1 MAATALATETYGI
14 KYQGGF
20 RSPMREKLSYDVYIS
35 ERGYS
40 GEVYE
45 LPLTGDCVV
54 ISQGSVDDPETKAFK
69 PSTATLSI
77 LCREDTNPYLSLYTL
92 DPTRYKVFIGECRD
106 NMCLRRWEGYISTGM
121 YSQPNAKAP
130 YTVTIECND
139 GLEILKNTPYA
150 LADGT
155 RYADTLSVREL
166 ILRLLEPI
174 EGLIE
179 LWDYM
184 PLEPNQVDNTFDLV
198 SLTSASVYSAVG
210 GEDTPSHYAVLEAV
224 LSNFGLQLFQR
235 YGSWCVRTL
244 PALASAVRPE
254 WYNDIPE
261 AYSLSGAS
269 FAPLYDD
276 NGGREGL
283 STSANIAMLP
293 PLRDINISAEARSD
307 IALDIYD
314 PRGWKFESIRNGREV
329 SVQRG
334 TAGVRFES
342 WGVLDSFPAAFTYY
356 DLPGVATASPTT
368 EISLTANLYNLG
380 DQERKVRIG
389 LLAIEV
395 GLEEVFDGRDI
406 INNRIKALG
415 KVAGWNASEQRWDT
429 IDTDSYS
436 NARELFTAITTEV
449 SLPKSKRTISMAQK
463 VSLSTL
469 ATASLSIEAVGYPD
483 IGASEMR
490 IAVLVA
496 PADNSGLWYISRF
509 ELADAELSITTAS
522 GVAGEEKARNIKV
535 SHWGTESIDLKE
547 SFVSGIADT
556 GGRGIFAPILA
567 RIDSG
572 APVRA
577 FINPSHRSTAT
588 EAIAGRLR
596 AMRNDVT
603 LDITGEVYRAMPI
616 DLNTVWRS
624 RDKRFFYANA
634 ITWLLKRGVYDM
646 QLRELLPM
654 RSVPTVNVGNA
665 PWSGY
670 CSLDN
675 GVIFRT
681 PTSGNIYHLAPISGE
696 EKLILST
703 ANDTRINDG
712 YLCASVVEI
721 VDSATNH
728 YRLYA
733 YDDEG
738 KLLSYVN
745 DLYAAFDAP
754 SSTTTDAAM
763 EMALSARFDA
773 ATASWILVAYAP
785 LEGLGSVIL
794 EGLWTVMLDVG
805 GALLG
810 KQAKVPIVALSATN
824 PLVVFNGGFAVNEE
838 YSGGY
843 RVWWHSSALHKDLE
857 VEMFAEGTARV
868 LAINDCFVAYQFT
881 NSCAI
886 YHRTG
891 NGLATADALVYRT
904 APEWSFVAM
913 NNALILFRNTAGD
926 ALVFDV
932 RTGAEIPI
940 DARRLATRYALCG
953 DIVYVLG
960 DPEQSALR
968 GVRIIEGDGY
978 YGAIDADGAELYD
991 VDDLRVM
998 VKNTR
1003 YDLR

>member
-1 MAATALATETYGI
+1 MAATALATETYGL
-14 KYQGGF
+14 KYRGGF
-20 RSPMREKLSYDVYIS
+20 HSPMREKLSYDVYIS

-40 GEVYE
+40 GQIYD

-69 PSTATLSI
+69 PSIATLSV

-92 DPTRYKVFIGECRD
+92 DPTRYKVFIGECRESEGVGV
-106 NMCLRRWEGYISTGM
+106 CLIRWAGYISTGM

-155 RYADTLSVREL
+155 RYTDTLSVREL

-174 EGLIE
+174 EGGVE

-184 PLEPNQVDNTFDLV
+184 PIGPDQVENTFDLV

-224 LSNFGLQLFQR
+224 LTNFGLQLFQR
-235 YGSWCVRTL
+235 YGSWCVRAL

-283 STSANIAMLP
+283 STSANLSMLP
-293 PLRDINISAEARSD
+293 PLREINISAEARSD
-307 IALDIYD
+307 IPLDIYN
-314 PRGWKFESIRNGREV
+314 PRGWKFESIRNAHELT
-329 SVQRG
+329 VQRG

-342 WGVLDSFPAAFTYY
+342 WGILRNFPTVFTYY
-356 DLPGVATASPTT
+356 DLPGVATASSNI
-368 EISLTANLYNLG
+368 EISLTANLYNLKNQG
-380 DQERKVRIG
+380 CKVRIG

-395 GLEEVFDGRDI
+395 GLEELFDGRDV

-415 KVAGWNASEQRWDT
+415 KVAGWNASAQRWDT
-429 IDTDSYS
+429 IKTDDYS
-436 NARELFTAITTEV
+436 NARELFSAITTEV
-449 SLPKSKRTISMAQK
+449 SLTKSKRTISMAQK

-496 PADNSGLWYISRF
+496 PAANSDVWYIPRF

-522 GVAGEEKARNIKV
+522 GAAGEEKARNIKV
-535 SHWGTESIDLKE
+535 SHWGSESIELKE

-577 FINPSHRSTAT
+577 FINPSQRSTAT

-603 LDITGEVYRAMPI
+603 LDITGEVYKAMPI

-665 PWSGY
+665 SWSGY

-675 GVIFRT
+675 GVIYRT
-681 PTSGNIYHLAPISGE
+681 PTSGSIYHLAPISGE

-703 ANDTRINDG
+703 TNDTRINEG

-745 DLYAAFDAP
+745 DLYSAFDAP
-754 SSTTTDAAM
+754 SSETTDPAM

-773 ATASWILVAYAP
+773 ATASWILVARVP
-785 LEGLGSVIL
+785 LD
-794 EGLWTVMLDVG
+794 GLWIVMLDVG

-810 KQAKVPIVALSATN
+810 KKAWANFLALSATN

-838 YSGGY
+838 RDGGY
-843 RVWWHSSALHKDLE
+843 RIWWHSTALHEELHLQL
-857 VEMFAEGTARV
+857 FAEGAARV
-868 LAINDCFVAYQFT
+868 LAINDCFVAYQST
-881 NSCAI
+881 NSCSI

-891 NGLATADALVYRT
+891 NGLTTADAPVYR
-904 APEWSFVAM
+904 ADSIWSFVAM

-940 DARRLATRYALCG
+940 EATRLAPRYALCG

-960 DPEQSALR
+960 DPEQGALR

-991 VDDLRVM
+991 ASFSRLM
-998 VKNTR
+998 VKK
-1003 YDLR
+1003 YDI

>member
-1 MAATALATETYGI
+1 MAATALATATYGI
-14 KYQGGF
+14 KYRGGF

-77 LCREDTNPYLSLYTL
+77 LCREDSNPYLSLYTL
-92 DPTRYKVFIGECRD
+92 DPTRYKVFIGECRETED
-106 NMCLRRWEGYISTGM
+106 MGVCLRRWEGYISTGM

-155 RYADTLSVREL
+155 RYTDTLSVREL

-174 EGLIE
+174 EGTIE

-184 PLEPNQVDNTFDLV
+184 SIEPNQVGNTFDLV
-198 SLTSASVYSAVG
+198 SLASASVYSAVG
-210 GEDTPSHYAVLEAV
+210 GEDTPSHYAVLDAV
-224 LSNFGLQLFQR
+224 LTNFGLQLFQR

-254 WYNDIPE
+254 WYDSVAE
-261 AYSLSGAS
+261 AYSLTGAS
-269 FAPLYDD
+269 IAPLYDD

-293 PLRDINISAEARSD
+293 PLREINISTEARSD

-314 PRGWKFESIRNGREV
+314 PKGWKFERIRNAQQMFIV
-329 SVQRG
+329 RG
-334 TAGVRFES
+334 TKGVRFAS
-342 WGVLDSFPAAFTYY
+342 HGIQSTFPSAFVYY
-356 DLPGVATASPTT
+356 DLPGVATVSPNTDIAFATT
-368 EISLTANLYNLG
+368 LYNLMNA
-380 DQERKVRIG
+380 EHSVRVG
-389 LLAIEV
+389 LLAIEL
-395 GLEEVFDGRDI
+395 GLDEVFDGRDI
-406 INNRIKALG
+406 INNRVKALG

-429 IDTDSYS
+429 IPSDSYS
-436 NARELFTAITTEV
+436 NARDLFSAITT
-449 SLPKSKRTISMAQK
+449 Q
-463 VSLSTL
+463 VSLSASKSRPSTTVPVAQRISLTTL
-469 ATASLSIEAVGYPD
+469 SSASLTIEAAGYPD

-490 IAVLVA
+490 IAVLVV
-496 PADNSGLWYISRF
+496 ADSQDDGYWYIKPF

-535 SHWGTESIDLKE
+535 SHWGSESIELKE

-567 RIDSG
+567 HIDSG

-577 FINPSHRSTAT
+577 FINPSQRSTAT

-603 LDITGEVYRAMPI
+603 LDITGEVYKAMPI

-624 RDKRFFYANA
+624 RDKRFFYPNA

-675 GVIFRT
+675 GVIYRT

-696 EKLILST
+696 EKLLLST
-703 ANDTRINDG
+703 TNDTRINEG

-721 VDSATNH
+721 VDGKTNY

-738 KLLSYVN
+738 KLLSYVD
-745 DLYAAFDAP
+745 DLYSAFDAP
-754 SSTTTDAAM
+754 SSTTTDAPA

-773 ATASWILVAYAP
+773 ATASWILVAYVP
-785 LEGLGSVIL
+785 L

-805 GALLG
+805 GSLLG
-810 KQAKVPIVALSATN
+810 KKTNMSLLALSATN
-824 PLVVFNGGFAVNEE
+824 PLIVFNGGFAVNEE

-843 RVWWHSSALHKDLE
+843 RIWWHSSALHKDLE
-857 VEMFAEGTARV
+857 VKLSVEGAARV
-868 LAINDCFVAYQFT
+868 LSINDCFVAYQFT
-881 NSCAI
+881 NNCAI

-891 NGLATADALVYRT
+891 NGLTTDALVYR
-904 APEWSFVAM
+904 ADPEWSFVAM
-913 NNALILFRNTAGD
+913 NNALVLFRNTAGD
-926 ALVFDV
+926 ALVYDV

-940 DARRLATRYALCG
+940 EATTLATRYALCG

-960 DPEQSALR
+960 DPAQNSLR

-978 YGAIDADGAELYD
+978 YGAIDADSAELYD
-991 VDDLRVM
+991 ATDYKVM
-998 VKNTR
+998 VKNTT

>member
-1 MAATALATETYGI
+1 MAATALATATYGI
-14 KYQGGF
+14 KYRGGF

-92 DPTRYKVFIGECRD
+92 DPTRYKVFIGECRESED
-106 NMCLRRWEGYISTGM
+106 MGVCLRRWEGYISTGM

-166 ILRLLEPI
+166 ILRLLEPV
-174 EGLIE
+174 EGTIE

-184 PLEPNQVDNTFDLV
+184 LIEPNQVENTFDLV
-198 SLTSASVYSAVG
+198 SLASASVYSAVG

-235 YGSWCVRTL
+235 YGSWCVRAL

-269 FAPLYDD
+269 IAPLYDD

-293 PLRDINISAEARSD
+293 PLREINISAEARSD

-314 PRGWKFESIRNGREV
+314 PEGWKFESLRNNHEV
-329 SVQRG
+329 SIRRG
-334 TAGVRFES
+334 TAGVRFKS
-342 WGVLDSFPAAFTYY
+342 LSVGYNFPSAFTYY
-356 DLPGVATASPTT
+356 DLPGAVTASPTT
-368 EISLTANLYNLG
+368 DISLTANLFNLMNE
-380 DQERKVRIG
+380 ERKVRLG

-449 SLPKSKRTISMAQK
+449 SLTKSKRTISVAQK

-496 PADNSGLWYISRF
+496 PAENSNGWFISPF

-535 SHWGTESIDLKE
+535 SHWGSESIELKE

-577 FINPSHRSTAT
+577 FINPSQRSTAT

-603 LDITGEVYRAMPI
+603 LDITGEVYKAMPI

-634 ITWLLKRGVYDM
+634 ITWLLKRGVYNM

-675 GVIFRT
+675 GVIYRT

-703 ANDTRINDG
+703 TNDKIGR
-712 YLCASVVEI
+712 AHV
-721 VDSATNH
+721 
-728 YRLYA
+728 
-733 YDDEG
+733 
-738 KLLSYVN
+738 
-745 DLYAAFDAP
+745 
-754 SSTTTDAAM
+754 
-763 EMALSARFDA
+763 
-773 ATASWILVAYAP
+773 
-785 LEGLGSVIL
+785 
-794 EGLWTVMLDVG
+794 
-805 GALLG
+805 
-810 KQAKVPIVALSATN
+810 
-824 PLVVFNGGFAVNEE
+824 
-838 YSGGY
+838 
-843 RVWWHSSALHKDLE
+843 
-857 VEMFAEGTARV
+857 
-868 LAINDCFVAYQFT
+868 
-881 NSCAI
+881 
-886 YHRTG
+886 
-891 NGLATADALVYRT
+891 
-904 APEWSFVAM
+904 
-913 NNALILFRNTAGD
+913 
-926 ALVFDV
+926 
-932 RTGAEIPI
+932 
-940 DARRLATRYALCG
+940 
-953 DIVYVLG
+953 
-960 DPEQSALR
+960 
-968 GVRIIEGDGY
+968 
-978 YGAIDADGAELYD
+978 
-991 VDDLRVM
+991 
-998 VKNTR
+998 
-1003 YDLR
+1003 

>member
-1 MAATALATETYGI
+1 MAATALATATYGI
-14 KYQGGF
+14 KYRGGF

-92 DPTRYKVFIGECRD
+92 DPTRYKVFIGECRESED
-106 NMCLRRWEGYISTGM
+106 MGVCLRRWEGYISTGM

-174 EGLIE
+174 EGTIE

-184 PLEPNQVDNTFDLV
+184 PIGPNQVENTFDLV

-224 LSNFGLQLFQR
+224 LTNFGLQLFQR
-235 YGSWCVRTL
+235 YGSWCVRAL

-254 WYNDIPE
+254 WYSDIPE

-269 FAPLYDD
+269 IAPLYDD

-293 PLRDINISAEARSD
+293 PLREINISAEARSD
-307 IALDIYD
+307 IALDIYA
-314 PRGWKFESIRNGREV
+314 PGGWKFESIRNGHEI

-342 WGVLDSFPAAFTYY
+342 WGILGSFPSAFTYY
-356 DLPGVATASPTT
+356 DLPGVTTVSPTT
-368 EISLTANLYNLG
+368 EITLTANLYNLSN
-380 DQERKVRIG
+380 QERKVRLG

-429 IDTDSYS
+429 IKTDSYS

-449 SLPKSKRTISMAQK
+449 SLTKSKRTIPVLQK

-496 PADNSGLWYISRF
+496 PADNSGVWYISRF

-535 SHWGTESIDLKE
+535 SHWGSESIELKE

-577 FINPSHRSTAT
+577 FINPSQRSTAT

-603 LDITGEVYRAMPI
+603 LDITGEVYKAMPI

-634 ITWLLKRGVYDM
+634 ITWLLKRGVYNM

-654 RSVPTVNVGNA
+654 RSLPTVNVGNA

-675 GVIFRT
+675 GVIYRT

-703 ANDTRINDG
+703 TNDTRINEG

-721 VDSATNH
+721 VDSATNY

-738 KLLSYVN
+738 KLLSYVD
-745 DLYAAFDAP
+745 DLYSAVNAP
-754 SSTTTDAAM
+754 SSTTTDAPA
-763 EMALSARFDA
+763 ELALSARFDA
-773 ATASWILVAYAP
+773 ATASWILVCYVP
-785 LEGLGSVIL
+785 LEGLWAVQ
-794 EGLWTVMLDVG
+794 LDVG

-810 KQAKVPIVALSATN
+810 KKTNMSLLALSATN
-824 PLVVFNGGFAVNEE
+824 PLVAFNGGFAVNEE

-843 RVWWHSSALHKDLE
+843 RIWWHSSALHKDLE
-857 VEMFAEGTARV
+857 VKLSAEGSARV

-881 NSCAI
+881 DNCAI
-886 YHRTG
+886 YHRAD
-891 NGLATADALVYRT
+891 NGLTTDMAVYR
-904 APEWSFVAM
+904 ADPEWSFVAM
-913 NNALILFRNTAGD
+913 NNALVLFRNTAGD
-926 ALVFDV
+926 ALVYDV

-940 DARRLATRYALCG
+940 EATTLATRYALCG

-960 DPEQSALR
+960 DPAQNALR

-991 VDDLRVM
+991 VNDLRVM
-998 VKNTR
+998 IKK
-1003 YDLR
+1003 YDI

>member
-1 MAATALATETYGI
+1 MAATALATATYGI
-14 KYQGGF
+14 KYRGGF

-45 LPLTGDCVV
+45 LPLTDDCVV

-77 LCREDTNPYLSLYTL
+77 LCREDNNPYLSLYTL
-92 DPTRYKVFIGECRD
+92 DPTRYKVFIGECRESED
-106 NMCLRRWEGYISTGM
+106 MGVCLRRWEGYISTGM

-174 EGLIE
+174 EGAIE

-184 PLEPNQVDNTFDLV
+184 PIGPNQVENTFDLV

-235 YGSWCVRTL
+235 YGSWCVRAL

-254 WYNDIPE
+254 WYDSVAE
-261 AYSLSGAS
+261 AYSLTGAS
-269 FAPLYDD
+269 IAPLYDD

-293 PLRDINISAEARSD
+293 PLREINISAEARSD
-307 IALDIYD
+307 IALDIYN
-314 PRGWKFESIRNGREV
+314 PKGWKFESIRNGHEI

-342 WGVLDSFPAAFTYY
+342 WGILGSFPSAFTYY
-356 DLPGVATASPTT
+356 DLPGVTTVSPTT
-368 EISLTANLYNLG
+368 EISLTANLYNLSN
-380 DQERKVRIG
+380 QERKVRLG

-429 IDTDSYS
+429 IKTDSYS
-436 NARELFTAITTEV
+436 NARDLFTAITTEV
-449 SLPKSKRTISMAQK
+449 SLSKSKRTIPVLQK

-496 PADNSGLWYISRF
+496 PADNSGVWYISRF

-535 SHWGTESIDLKE
+535 SHWGSESIELKE

-577 FINPSHRSTAT
+577 FINPSQRSTAT

-603 LDITGEVYRAMPI
+603 LDITGEVYKAMPI

-624 RDKRFFYANA
+624 RDKRFFYPNA

-675 GVIFRT
+675 GVIYRT
-681 PTSGNIYHLAPISGE
+681 PSSGNIYHLAPISGE
-696 EKLILST
+696 EKLLLST
-703 ANDTRINDG
+703 SNDTRINEG

-721 VDSATNH
+721 VDSKTNY

-745 DLYAAFDAP
+745 DLYSAFDAP
-754 SSTTTDAAM
+754 PSTVTDAAM
-763 EMALSARFDA
+763 ELALSARFDA
-773 ATASWILVAYAP
+773 ATASWILVAYVP
-785 LEGLGSVIL
+785 L
-794 EGLWTVMLDVG
+794 EGLWTVLLDVG
-805 GALLG
+805 GSLLG
-810 KQAKVPIVALSATN
+810 KKAKGSILALSATT

-838 YSGGY
+838 HNGGY
-843 RVWWHSSALHKDLE
+843 RIWWHSSALHKELE
-857 VEMFAEGTARV
+857 VQLFSEGAARV

-881 NSCAI
+881 DNCAI

-891 NGLATADALVYRT
+891 NGLTTEALVYR
-904 APEWSFVAM
+904 ADPEWSFVAM

-926 ALVFDV
+926 ALVYDV

-940 DARRLATRYALCG
+940 EATTLATRYALCG
-953 DIVYVLG
+953 DIVYILG
-960 DPEQSALR
+960 DPAQNALR

-991 VDDLRVM
+991 VNDLRVM
-998 VKNTR
+998 IKK
-1003 YDLR
+1003 YDI